1 MTRTKHSLKNIS
13 ISIFSQVII
22 ILLGFLSRKVF
33 LDSLGTEYLGINGL
47 LTNILSSMVLIES
60 GIGISIV
67 YNLYKPLAE
76 DDKDKIVAL
85 VQLYKKAY
93 LVLALIMGT
102 LSLILYQFLGKI
114 IQGDNSVKGLG
125 FVYFLFVAKSIVSYL
140 YAYKWALINAD
151 QRGYILA
158 KNNLVFQ
165 IISMI
170 GKMFILVLTRNYL
183 VYLLVEFLLFIAQN
197 IINSIIVN
205 NRYGYINTKKKY
217 KIDSATKVNIVKN
230 VKAMFVQNIGSYLIF
245 STDNILISAMI
256 NISSVGLYSNYT
268 MVMGQLTALLQ
279 PIIGGIG
286 NSVGNLIAT
295 ESSEKSYS
303 IFKITFLISFWIYSF
318 AAIFLYNLLEPFINW
333 WLGDGYLLSKFTFI
347 ILICNFYLTG
357 IRSSIVTFKAKA
369 GLFANDKY
377 IPLIEGIINLILSI
391 VFIKYLGLAGVF
403 LGTTCSYLMLSFWNQ
418 PRIVYKEYFKKSV
431 WKYFNKYVFF
441 TVLAISTGMVVNL
454 ICNYLFSGYSFM
466 SLVLRGIVCVV
477 VINVVYL
484 SIFFRT
490 KEFKHLFEVFKNQKI
505 FKKLQ
510 VKLN

>member
-1 MTRTKHSLKNIS
+1 MRTKHSLRNIS

-33 LDSLGTEYLGINGL
+33 LDNLGTEYLGVNGL

-76 DDKDKIVAL
+76 NDKDKIIAL

-93 LVLALIMGT
+93 LILALLMGG
-102 LSLILYQFLGKI
+102 LSLILYQFLDKI

-158 KNNLVFQ
+158 KNNLIFQ
-165 IISMI
+165 VISMI
-170 GKMFILVLTRNYL
+170 GKMLILILTKKYL
-183 VYLLVEFLLFIAQN
+183 VYLLVEFILFIGQN
-197 IINSIIVN
+197 TINSIIIN
-205 NRYGYINTKKKY
+205 NRYKYINTKKKY
-217 KIDSATKVNIVKN
+217 KIDGKTRINIVKN
-230 VKAMFVQNIGSYLIF
+230 VKAMFIQNIGSYLIF
-245 STDNILISAMI
+245 STDNILISSMI
-256 NISSVGLYSNYT
+256 SISLVGIYSNYT
-268 MVMGQLTALLQ
+268 MIMGQLTALLQ
-279 PIIGGIG
+279 PVIGGIG

-295 ESSEKSYS
+295 ESNEKSYS
-303 IFKITFLISFWIYSF
+303 IFEITFLISFWIYSF

-333 WLGDGYLLSKFTFI
+333 WLGEGYLLGRVTFI

-357 IRSSIVTFKAKA
+357 MRDSIGTFKAKA

-377 IPLIEGIINLILSI
+377 VPLIEGVVNLILSI
-391 VFIKYLGLAGVF
+391 IFIKYLGLPGVF
-403 LGTTCSYLMLSFWNQ
+403 LGTTCSYLMFSFWNQ
-418 PRIVYKEYFKKSV
+418 PRIVYKEYFKKPV
-431 WKYFNKYVFF
+431 CIYFNKYIFF
-441 TVLAISTGMVVNL
+441 TVLAVSMGMIVSL
-454 ICNYLFSGYSFM
+454 ICNCLFSGYSFI
-466 SLVLRGIVCVV
+466 SLVLRGLVCIGMVN
-477 VINVVYL
+477 IVYL
-484 SIFFRT
+484 FIFFRT
-490 KEFKHLFEVFKNQKI
+490 KEFRYLFEIFKNQEI
-505 FKKLQ
+505 LNKLK